1 MNKET
6 LKSSLKLTS
15 NLILFLSLA
24 LMVLTVWLENF
35 YLGVA
40 TIAISAMG
48 VVASVLSEKGV
59 KIFTQDLNLYFFV
72 VAIII
77 AIASIYSVKV
87 LFYIGLVL
95 FLLMILLYLIPLFVT
110 EKEDKPAKGKNKK

>member
-1 MNKET
+1 MNKQT

-15 NLILFLSLA
+15 NLILFLSLL

-40 TIAISAMG
+40 AISISVVG
-48 VVASVLSEKGV
+48 VIASALSNEGIRILTK
-59 KIFTQDLNLYFFV
+59 DLNLYFFV

-77 AIASIYSVKV
+77 SVATITSNKI

-95 FLLMILLYLIPLFVT
+95 FLLMVLLYLIPLFVT
-110 EKEDKPAKGKNKK
+110 EKEDKPAKGKKKK

>member
-1 MNKET
+1 MNKQT

-15 NLILFLSLA
+15 NLILFLSLL

-40 TIAISAMG
+40 AISIS
-48 VVASVLSEKGV
+48 VVGIIASVLSNEGIRILTK
-59 KIFTQDLNLYFFV
+59 DLNLYFFV

-77 AIASIYSVKV
+77 SVATITSNKI

-95 FLLMILLYLIPLFVT
+95 FLLMVLLYLIPLFVT
-110 EKEDKPAKGKNKK
+110 EKEDKPAKGKKKK